1 MLGRPGLRLQRD
13 NYVNDVPE
21 PHLLNVGSLPSHPRT
36 LSGSLSSFFVG
47 SCDVQKDEFLL
58 TKACLE
64 SGLPAEG
71 TSISLHL
78 SYLRLLTA
86 KVICIVKTS
95 SDLGSSKVR
104 SS

>member
-1 MLGRPGLRLQRD
+1 MLGRPGLQLQRGK
-13 NYVNDVPE
+13 YVNDVLE
-21 PHLLNVGSLPSHPRT
+21 RNLNVGSLPSHPRT
-36 LSGSLSSFFVG
+36 LFGSLTSFSVG
-47 SCDVQKDEFLL
+47 SCDVQKDELLL

-86 KVICIVKTS
+86 NVICMVKTS